1 MLPTPFFHTDHNK
14 SLEAQANIKVP
25 GGFYFMG
32 DKKKTGLYLMPSL
45 KRQALFVSV
54 NLFGLRR
61 QSASQRWCPEHCR
74 TSSGDNNRGAA
85 TFY

>member
-1 MLPTPFFHTDHNK
+1 
-14 SLEAQANIKVP
+14 
-25 GGFYFMG
+25 
-32 DKKKTGLYLMPSL
+32 MPSL

-54 NLFGLRR
+54 NLFRLRR